1 MKVGCIMVTNGPEII
16 THIAKN
22 HLWGNCN
29 LLRSI
34 VQSSPLAIAVL
45 DINGKVTL
53 LNFGAETLFG
63 WQESEL
69 IGREFPAF
77 VTEDKETI
85 FDQMRSEEIIENQ
98 EAVLK
103 KRSGLHIDVTYSSVH
118 LYENNRWVG
127 ILFMSKDITKSKKA
141 ETELK
146 QSLKELNDIKFALDQ
161 ASIIAITDPVG
172 NIRYV
177 NDKFCEIS
185 KFSRN
190 ELLGQNHR
198 IVSSGHHSRTFFREM
213 WVTIRNGQVW
223 QGEVKNR
230 AKDGEYYWMHTTIVP
245 FLNENGIPY
254 QYVSIRT
261 DISERKLAEEKVH
274 FLAYYDEL
282 TLLPNRTYF
291 KEHLKKTL
299 AEGTDEQIAVIS
311 IDLDRFK
318 IVNDTLGHRYGDLL
332 LKAVANRLKMNLR
345 PEDVIV
351 RHGGDEFL
359 IYLRDVTY
367 EEIKF
372 VVRNCMNS
380 LRIPIRLD
388 QSDHFATI
396 SMGIS
401 IYPQDGN
408 TYEELYQKADI
419 ALNRVKKL
427 GKNSFQFFKSDMDH
441 GLSRELQIEK
451 NLRKALEQ
459 NEFSLHYQPKQDVK
473 TQQIVGMEA
482 LIRWNSSE
490 LGQVSPAEFIPI
502 AEETGMI
509 SEIGDW
515 VLRTACQQTADWQQR
530 GFKPISVSVNLSAR
544 QFLNPKIVDTIT
556 KVLKETQ
563 LAPVYLELEIT
574 ETIAV
579 HEKDYVNGQ
588 LHTLRNIGIK
598 ISIDDFGTGYSSLS
612 YLKDYPIDTL
622 KIDKSFVDEILK
634 SGDSSIVRAII
645 AMAHS
650 LQMSVIAEGVE
661 ESDQLE
667 FLKAHQCDQIQGYL
681 ISKPVS
687 STEFEQLFF

>member
-1 MKVGCIMVTNGPEII
+1 M
-16 THIAKN
+16 
-22 HLWGNCN
+22 
-29 LLRSI
+29 
-34 VQSSPLAIAVL
+34 AVL

-53 LNFGAETLFG
+53 LNYGAETLFG

-141 ETELK
+141 EIELK